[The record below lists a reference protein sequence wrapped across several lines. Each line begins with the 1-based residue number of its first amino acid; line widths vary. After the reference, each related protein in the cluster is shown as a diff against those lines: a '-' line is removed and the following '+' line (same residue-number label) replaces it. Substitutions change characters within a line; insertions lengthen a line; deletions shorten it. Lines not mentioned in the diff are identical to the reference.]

1 MKPHKNTGYDNIN
14 VNVVKKTY
22 DELKTAL
29 LRSFDLLLSTG
40 IFPDKLKMIKAS
52 PILKNG
58 EKDIL
63 NNYQSISILPC
74 SSKIL

>member
-14 VNVVKKTY
+14 INVVKKTY

-63 NNYQSISILPC
+63 NNYQSISILPS

>member
-63 NNYQSISILPC
+63 NNYQSISILPS